1 MKNRLLLTTVIF
13 PFPTLPQQE
22 AATDVMGQRFT
33 RGNDLLTMVSH
44 THPPA
49 LHLLAQNLR
58 TPSVVLEYPRWRQ
71 FCREVALGYEIIGI
85 SAYPFHLE
93 KVLRMCR
100 HIRAVSP
107 GTKILVGSYAAQTLK
122 SLGGLEVYGEI
133 IDDLVDEEGVAYL
146 RRLLGEDIQQAV
158 TQRFF
163 PKNGAGL
170 RYLGKYPRGNTV
182 LLFSGLGC
190 PGGCDFCSTSAMYR
204 RERIELLSPQNV
216 VEHIRHYL
224 NQAPGLINQFYLIDE
239 DYFRYPEYLLALR
252 RLIAKDPSILS
263 QADFVAF
270 GSVDYIASFAREHG
284 WDAIAE
290 TGIGVIFIGV
300 ESQCAGGHGYDKR
313 DGADPKE
320 VFTQL
325 HRMGIRTIGAWI
337 AGFPFQNR
345 QTLHEDLEYFISCYP
360 TYQQMAIFS
369 PFPGTPLHDS
379 LPKKDAVHQCQF
391 ADYHF
396 WNPSSS
402 HPEFDN
408 RELLEITERGYT
420 LGYQTWGSCLQRNL
434 DIHLNGIEHC
444 RKNQSSTVHSNA
456 LQLHRK
462 NATKIYTQMR
472 VMARY
477 APNSEVEQKVRD
489 LQRRYSAILGQPP
502 FSQEVVSWV
511 SLLLAVSYK
520 WRTRLFRWTPKVEGF
535 RRYQYDPANGAPGMA
550 PYTIDH
556 FASLDLWFRLKR
568 LLPDGVKWVA
578 EHLGFGCLHRRKRAE

>member
-1 MKNRLLLTTVIF
+1 MKNRLLLTTAVF
-13 PFPTLPQQE
+13 PFPTLPQHE

-71 FCREVALGYEIIGI
+71 FRREVARGYEIIGI
-85 SAYPFHLE
+85 SAYPFHLDH
-93 KVLRMCR
+93 VLEMCR

-107 GTKILVGSYAAQTLK
+107 GTRILVGSYAAQTLK
-122 SLGGLEVYGEI
+122 AMGGLAVYGDL

-146 RRLLGEDIQQAV
+146 RRLFGEDVQRPV

-204 RERIELLSPQNV
+204 RKRIELLSPESV
-216 VEHIRHYL
+216 VDHVRHYVD
-224 NQAPGLINQFYLIDE
+224 QSPGVINQFYLIDE
-239 DYFRYPEYLLALR
+239 DYFRYPEYLIALR
-252 RLIAKDPSILS
+252 RLLADDPTVLS

-270 GSVDYIASFAREHG
+270 GSVDYIARFAREHG

-300 ESQCAGGHGYDKR
+300 ESQCAGGHGYNKR
-313 DGADPKE
+313 DTADPKE
-320 VFTQL
+320 VFAQL
-325 HRMGIRTIGAWI
+325 HRIGIRTIGAWI

-345 QTLHEDLEYFISCYP
+345 QTLREDLESFIGCCP
-360 TYQQMAIFS
+360 TYQQLAIFS
-369 PFPGTPLHDS
+369 AFPGTPLYDS
-379 LPKKDAVHQCQF
+379 LHKEASGPPCQF
-391 ADYHF
+391 SDYHF

-402 HPEFDN
+402 HPDFGN
-408 RELLEITERGYT
+408 QELLEVTESGYA

-434 DIHLNGIEHC
+434 DVHLNGIEHC
-444 RKNQSSTVHSNA
+444 QQNQTSTVHTNA

-462 NATKIYTQMR
+462 NATKLYTQMR

-477 APNSEVEQKVRD
+477 APNSEVEQRLRD
-489 LQRRYSAILGQPP
+489 LQRRYRTILGKPT
-502 FSQEVVSWV
+502 FLQEVLSWV

-520 WRTRLFRWTPKVEGF
+520 CKVRLFRWTPKVEGF
-535 RRYQYDPANGAPGMA
+535 RRYQYDPANAAPGMV
-550 PYTIDH
+550 PYTIDR
-556 FASLDLWFRLKR
+556 FASLDFGFRLKR
-568 LLPDGVKWVA
+568 LLPGALRWVVDR
-578 EHLGFGCLHRRKRAE
+578 LGFGPLHHKRVE